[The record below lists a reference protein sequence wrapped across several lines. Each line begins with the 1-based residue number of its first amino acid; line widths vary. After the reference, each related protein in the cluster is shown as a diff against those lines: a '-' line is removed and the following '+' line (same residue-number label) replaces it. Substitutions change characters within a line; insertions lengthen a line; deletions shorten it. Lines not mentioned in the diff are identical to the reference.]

1 MKLKVERQEL
11 VDRLANIQ
19 NVVEKR
25 NTMPVLSHFLLEAGK
40 DGSRISATDIE
51 TAIREPIKVEVESE
65 GMLCI
70 PARKL
75 FEIVKEIKGDVEI
88 TIASEDS
95 QWIRVSAGKSSFR
108 LACLSPDEFPS
119 WPSMEEPVEVK
130 LDPSVLESLIER
142 TLYSAG
148 ESDTRYTLNGL
159 LFHMQGQ
166 NLTVV
171 GTDGHRMAL
180 INTELGGAVSKELKV
195 IVPRKTASEI
205 RKFLNIEGEITMT
218 VGTNHVLFTIGE
230 VEFLA
235 RLIEG
240 TYPNYSQVIPTGNDK
255 LVTMKRTD
263 MISALKLVSV
273 MSRERSNAVKA
284 DLEPSVIKLSSN
296 NPDLGEASDEVAVT
310 YDGDEL
316 SMGFNAKYLLDVL
329 QAMGSEDVTLE
340 MKDQLSPT
348 LIKEAGNDNYKCV
361 VMPMRI

>member
-1 MKLKVERQEL
+1 MKLRVERQEL
-11 VDRLANIQ
+11 LNRLSNIQ

-25 NTMPVLSHFLLEAGK
+25 NTMPVLSHFLLEASK
-40 DGSRISATDIE
+40 DGSRITATDIE
-51 TAIREPIKVEVESE
+51 TAIREPMAAEVESE

-75 FEIVKEIKGDVEI
+75 FEIVKEIKGDITI

-95 QWIRVSAGKSSFR
+95 QWIKVSAGKSSFR

-119 WPSMEEPVEVK
+119 WPSMEEPVEVR
-130 LDPSVLESLIER
+130 LEPALLERLIER

-166 NLTVV
+166 SLTVV

-180 INTELGGAVSKELKV
+180 ITSELQTAAGRELKV
-195 IVPRKTASEI
+195 IVPRKTASEV
-205 RKFLNIEGEITMT
+205 RKFLGIEGEVVMT
-218 VGTNHVLFTIGE
+218 VGTNHVLFTIGD

-240 TYPNYSQVIPTGNDK
+240 TYPNYSQVIPSGNDK
-255 LVTMKRTD
+255 KVTMKRQD
-263 MISALKLVSV
+263 IISALKLVSV
-273 MSRERSNAVKA
+273 MSRERSNAVKV
-284 DLEPSVIKLSSN
+284 DLEPSVLKLSSN
-296 NPDLGEASDEVAVT
+296 NPDIGEASDEVAVS
-310 YDGDEL
+310 YGGEAL
-316 SMGFNAKYLLDVL
+316 SVGFNARYVLDVL
-329 QAMGSEDVTLE
+329 QAMDTEDITFELN
-340 MKDQLSPT
+340 DQLSPT
-348 LIKEAGNDNYKCV
+348 LLKEAGNDNYKCV